1 MSEKQRTFL
10 EEKFMVGETTG
21 RKLDPVTVARQMKI
35 ARDIDGQDDSHTKR
49 FCRKFKVSFH
59 GGQDAKTQKPS

>member
-1 MSEKQRTFL
+1 
-10 EEKFMVGETTG
+10 MVGETTG